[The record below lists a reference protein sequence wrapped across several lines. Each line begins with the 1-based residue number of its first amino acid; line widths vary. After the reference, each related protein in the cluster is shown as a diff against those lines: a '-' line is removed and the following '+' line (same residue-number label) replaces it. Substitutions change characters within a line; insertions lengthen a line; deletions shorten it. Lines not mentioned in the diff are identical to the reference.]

1 MQMSNGLQVR
11 RHGKSSWGSQ
21 EKRQLLCWPLG
32 LSSLLRAAPPTPA
45 GGCSSLL
52 SPRKPQGNPLP
63 RALGSCRAKEQEQ
76 PSVGRG
82 RASGGWWGGGY
93 CLVLIPTGPAGGGW
107 SEVAEEWA
115 GATALSLQWPQP
127 ALFYGVHSQRDS
139 VSAGLTGGHWLL
151 DSGSSGLFFGGSKL
165 ILPTSEKRHS

>member
-11 RHGKSSWGSQ
+11 HHGKSSWGSQ

-32 LSSLLRAAPPTPA
+32 LSSLLRAAPPHPGRGMLVTSEPQEA
-45 GGCSSLL
+45 
-52 SPRKPQGNPLP
+52 PRKPSPQSPGVLQGQGA
-63 RALGSCRAKEQEQ
+63 RAAFSRERKGFWGM
-76 PSVGRG
+76 VGG
-82 RASGGWWGGGY
+82 D
-93 CLVLIPTGPAGGGW
+93 CLLLIPTGPAGGGW

-139 VSAGLTGGHWLL
+139 MSAGLTGGHWLL